1 MAQSLGSLGL
11 EVCGVLVQVLTNHH
25 GAFAIFPM
33 ADQKDPVKTAHIF
46 LNLFL
51 ILYSVKPRLYS

>member
-1 MAQSLGSLGL
+1 MAQIGSLRL
-11 EVCGVLVQVLTNHH
+11 EVHSILLKVSAYHH

-46 LNLFL
+46 
-51 ILYSVKPRLYS
+51 

>member
-11 EVCGVLVQVLTNHH
+11 EAHGVLVQVLTNHH

-46 LNLFL
+46 FKLF
-51 ILYSVKPRLYS
+51 